1 MRAILNI
8 VIHCSASPNGR
19 TLFSGTAGKPGFSTP
34 AAEINRWHKARGF
47 HRHPAFLKRQEPSL
61 CCIGYHFVVGTNG
74 AVFNGRH
81 LDEIGAH
88 AQGFNRDS
96 IGICLV
102 GTDAFSID
110 QWNALSVLVSGL
122 VKTHQGASVLGHRDL
137 PKVAKSCPG
146 FSVRDWLDN
155 GMKPLDGHILVE
167 AGNAA

>member
-1 MRAILNI
+1 MREITNI

-47 HRHPAFLKRQEPSL
+47 QRQPAFLKRQEPLL
-61 CCIGYHFVVGTNG
+61 CCIGYHFVVAVNG

-81 LDEIGAH
+81 LEEIGAH
-88 AQGFNRDS
+88 AQGFNQKS

-102 GTDAFSID
+102 GMDQFSVD
-110 QWNALSVLVSGL
+110 QWNSLAALVSGL
-122 VKTHQGASVLGHRDL
+122 RTKFPSAQVLGHRDL

-146 FSVRDWLDN
+146 FDVHAWIEG
-155 GMKPLDGHILVE
+155 GMTPLTGHILTE
-167 AGNAA
+167 AHGA